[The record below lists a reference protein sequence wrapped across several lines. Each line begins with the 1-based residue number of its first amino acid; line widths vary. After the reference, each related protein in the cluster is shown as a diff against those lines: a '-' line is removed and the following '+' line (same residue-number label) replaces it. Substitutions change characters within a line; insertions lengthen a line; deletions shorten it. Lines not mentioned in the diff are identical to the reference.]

1 MVSGNA
7 ELSNYVVN
15 DVNNIVWL
23 TMFLENANL
32 IIVTLLARPI
42 KP

>member
-7 ELSNYVVN
+7 ELSNCVVK
-15 DVNNIVWL
+15 DGTIVWL

-32 IIVTLLARPI
+32 IIVTLLARP
-42 KP
+42 